1 MDAKHLRAT
10 ALAPGTTRNL
20 KTQIRTYLTFC
31 IYAGLQYLPIGQ
43 QDIIRYITFLS
54 NSFRSWTT
62 VLNYLNGVRF
72 YHAQHGYT
80 FTHMSDHHVALTLR
94 GVKKRLSSIPH
105 QTLPITPHIL
115 HSIHNQLNLSD
126 TSHLSFWAACLTA
139 FFGFLRKSN
148 VVPPSRSTFHPSC
161 HLSRSSFAFRPDGS
175 ILLTINWSK
184 TIQFHQRSLSIPFNP
199 IPGSPLCPVTALT
212 RMFKAVPAPPSS
224 PAFLV
229 QTPRGLASLTHTSF
243 VSFLRLY
250 LHSIGLDSTSYTG
263 HSFRRGACGYASD
276 LGISPDLLKTFG
288 DWRSNSFERYL
299 SAPLTRR
306 TTVSRSLASHIS
318 ATSFPS

>member
-54 NSFRSWTT
+54 HSFRSWTT
-62 VLNYLNGVRF
+62 VPNYLNGVRF
-72 YHAQHGYT
+72 YHAQHGFT

-212 RMFKAVPAPPSS
+212 RMFKAVPAPLLLQPFWYRPPGVWPLSHTLHLFHSS
-224 PAFLV
+224 VFISTRSVWIIRHIQAIHFAGVHAVMPLIWVYLPTFSKHSETGV
-229 QTPRGLASLTHTSF
+229 QIPLN
-243 VSFLRLY
+243 V
-250 LHSIGLDSTSYTG
+250 
-263 HSFRRGACGYASD
+263 
-276 LGISPDLLKTFG
+276 ISQP
-288 DWRSNSFERYL
+288 
-299 SAPLTRR
+299 P
-306 TTVSRSLASHIS
+306 SLAVQRYHV
-318 ATSFPS
+318 P